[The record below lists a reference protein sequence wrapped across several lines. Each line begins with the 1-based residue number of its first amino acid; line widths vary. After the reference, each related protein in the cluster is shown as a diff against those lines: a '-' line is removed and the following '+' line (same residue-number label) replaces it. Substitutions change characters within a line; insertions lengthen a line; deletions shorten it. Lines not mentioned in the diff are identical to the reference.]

1 MLPLDGVT
9 ILDLTRLL
17 PGAAA
22 SQTLAA
28 FGADVIKIE
37 EPGVGDYARNSAKL
51 GGVDMFA
58 ETNRNKKSV
67 ELNLKEPA
75 DKAAF
80 LALAQAADV
89 VLEGYRPGVMARLGL
104 DFESLRASN
113 PRLIYAAISGYGQT
127 DGKALDAGH
136 DINYMATAGV
146 LDLIGARDGAPA
158 IPGVQIADLAAGAM
172 QAVTGILL
180 ALLAREKSGRG
191 QFVDASMTDG
201 LASLLTIPFASLKA
215 GKLWRRGAETLCGKY
230 PCYNVYETAD
240 ARWVAVGALE
250 PKFWAALCRALVRPD
265 LVPLQYTDDGKAAAQ
280 VAAIFA
286 TRPLD
291 GWADLFR
298 DPEACVTPVLT
309 LAEAIARKPLAIQP
323 VLSETPGRL
332 DQLAPALGADNHLR
346 KP

>member
-1 MLPLDGVT
+1 MLPLDGITV
-9 ILDLTRLL
+9 LDLTRLL

-22 SQTLAA
+22 SQTLSA

-37 EPGVGDYARNSAKL
+37 EPGVGDYARNSAVL

-67 ELNLKEPA
+67 ELNLKDPA
-75 DKAAF
+75 DKSAF
-80 LALAQAADV
+80 LALATSADI
-89 VLEGYRPGVMARLGL
+89 VLEGYRPGVMDRLGL
-104 DFESLRASN
+104 GFETLRETN

-127 DGKALDAGH
+127 DEKALAAGH

-158 IPGVQIADLAAGAM
+158 IPGIQIADLAAGAM

-180 ALLAREKSGRG
+180 ALLARQKSGRG

-201 LASLLTIPFASLKA
+201 LASLLTIPLASLKA
-215 GKLWRRGAETLCGKY
+215 GKPWRRGAETLCGKY

-250 PKFWAALCRALVRPD
+250 PKFWAALCRALDAPD
-265 LVPLQYTDDGKAAAQ
+265 LMPLQYTEDGRATAEL
-280 VAAIFA
+280 AAIF
-286 TRPLD
+286 RSKPLD
-291 GWADLFR
+291 GWTPLFHN
-298 DPEACVTPVLT
+298 PQACVTPVLT

-332 DQLAPALGADNHLR
+332 DQPAPALGAQNHLGN
-346 KP
+346 P